1 MAGHKHRYVIA
12 FGSNRRHG
20 SIGAPR
26 KVLGAASVA
35 LHKAGIGT
43 VRASR
48 LIHTPPLGPSL
59 RTYANAAVQIETSLE
74 PGELLALLKR
84 TEREF
89 GRRSGGQR
97 WISRVLDLDIVLWS
111 GGAYVGK
118 GLVIPHPRFRE
129 RLFVLGPV
137 SEVAPGWRDPL
148 TGLTVRQLKARLTAR
163 RPLSR

>member
-1 MAGHKHRYVIA
+1 MGAKHRYVIA

-20 SIGAPR
+20 TIGSPR

-35 LHKAGIGT
+35 LHRAGIQT

-48 LIHTPPLGPSL
+48 LIHTAPLGPSL
-59 RTYANAAVQIETSLE
+59 RRYANAALLIETPLGPE
-74 PGELLALLKR
+74 ELLELLKNA
-84 TEREF
+84 EHEF

-97 WISRVLDLDIVLWS
+97 WTSRVLDLDIVLWS
-111 GGAYVGK
+111 GGAYASDR
-118 GLVIPHPRFRE
+118 LTIPHPRFRE
-129 RLFVLGPV
+129 RPFVLGPAND
-137 SEVAPGWRDPL
+137 VAPRWRDPL